1 MFSVNVFIVPQY
13 GGTHLKV
20 TRVVSGLKK
29 FDHISQGRRSLK
41 WLDVT
46 EKVLFNDLVLVLK
59 CVNGLAPDYLGKYF
73 IKHSAGRTQGDVT
86 ILWSPEVDCQWD
98 KEHFIFGVQG
108 EWNGL
113 ANNIKN
119 T

>member
-13 GGTHLKV
+13 GGTHLNV
-20 TRVVSGLKK
+20 TRLVLGLKK
-29 FDHISQGRRSLK
+29 FDHISRGRRSLK

-86 ILWSPEVDCQWD
+86 ILWSPEVDCQWT
-98 KEHFIFGVQG
+98 KSILFSESKG
-108 EWNGL
+108 NGMG
-113 ANNIKN
+113 
-119 T
+119 

>member
-13 GGTHLKV
+13 GGTHLNV

-86 ILWSPEVDCQWD
+86 ILWSPEVDCQWT
-98 KEHFIFGVQG
+98 KSILFWESKG
-108 EWNGL
+108 NGMG
-113 ANNIKN
+113 
-119 T
+119 